1 MGWFGGSDDV
11 GELVAR
17 RKFDRAIEVLERQ
30 LEKEPHDLH
39 LRKQL
44 GDVLILAGRDLEAVP
59 LLRELADAHASQGE
73 AGKAIALLKKIE
85 RIQPGRSDVE
95 SRLAR
100 LIKSKGQPSAA
111 GRGGGYQP
119 REGVA
124 AEGYEPAGALF
135 SAEHF
140 EKQAEA
146 QPSDE
151 ERMEA
156 VRRASWVP
164 STRKDEASPNPLPAV
179 PPPQELP
186 AVPPPQEPPPL
197 AHGQILES
205 IQQVMGATPP
215 APEAA
220 APGQPGVVATPLFE
234 GFSQEELLAVMHGL
248 RLLIFEPGDIII
260 TEGDPGDSLFI
271 LTTGTVKAFVK
282 LADRSGQRL
291 LRTMSEGAFFG
302 EISILSGK
310 PRTATVTAATSCE
323 LLELDRPTLEEIK
336 KDHPRV
342 QKVLEDFYIQRAAG
356 D

>member
-1 MGWFGGSDDV
+1 MGWFGGSNDV

-17 RKFDRAIEVLERQ
+17 RKFDRAIEVLEQQ
-30 LEKEPHDLH
+30 LEGQPHDLH

-100 LIKSKGQPSAA
+100 LIKGKGKPSAA
-111 GRGGGYQP
+111 TRGGAYQP
-119 REGVA
+119 REGLS

-140 EKQAEA
+140 EQQAEA
-146 QPSDE
+146 PPSHE
-151 ERMEA
+151 ERIEA
-156 VRRASWVP
+156 ARRATWVP
-164 STRKDEASPNPLPAV
+164 STRADETSPEPLPAV
-179 PPPQELP
+179 PPPQEP
-186 AVPPPQEPPPL
+186 EPL
-197 AHGQILES
+197 ARGQILES
-205 IQQVMGATPP
+205 IEEVMKDP
-215 APEAA
+215 AQAA
-220 APGQPGVVATPLFE
+220 VVAPSQPAVVATPLFE

-248 RLLIFEPGDIII
+248 RLLVFEPGDIII
-260 TEGDPGDSLFI
+260 TEGDAGDSLFI

-291 LRTMSEGAFFG
+291 LRTMSDGSFFG

-310 PRTATVTAATSCE
+310 PRTATVTAATACE
-323 LLELDRPTLEEIK
+323 LLELDRATLEEIK
-336 KDHPRV
+336 RDHPRV